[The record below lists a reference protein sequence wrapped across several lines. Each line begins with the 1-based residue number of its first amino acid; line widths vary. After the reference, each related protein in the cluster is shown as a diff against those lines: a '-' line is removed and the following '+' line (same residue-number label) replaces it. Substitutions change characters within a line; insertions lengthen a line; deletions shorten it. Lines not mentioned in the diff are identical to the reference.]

1 MKTRY
6 GIYFDEGDQ
15 EYYLDVESVHNRGV
29 LLTDARKAEYD
40 AAVKA
45 YKTWQKFLSCKYY
58 GWRG

>member
-45 YKTWQKFLSCKYY
+45 YKAWQKFLYRL
-58 GWRG
+58 RG

>member
-1 MKTRY
+1 MKTHY
-6 GIYFDEGDQ
+6 GIYFDECDQ

-45 YKTWQKFLSCKYY
+45 YKAWQKFLSRKCY
-58 GWRG
+58 WRG

>member
-40 AAVKA
+40 VAVKA
-45 YKTWQKFLSCKYY
+45 YKAWQKFLSRKY
-58 GWRG
+58 